1 VPDAGVEVK
10 RAPRSRPGP
19 TADEPAVVA
28 PLTSADAG
36 LGASIDAL
44 ARESFG
50 DPSFSLKAELE
61 RPWTRAWLATTND
74 LDAPAGFA
82 VAWHV
87 ADELHV
93 LNVAVAPEVRR
104 RGVGTRLMS
113 AALAYA
119 EEKRVRI
126 VLLEVRRS
134 NRPALR
140 LYRSLGFSV
149 LGVRPRYY
157 GDNDE
162 DAVEMILSLDP
173 ATGATLPGR
182 DEIHV

>member
-1 VPDAGVEVK
+1 MTARATRPLAANTPDDALAIEPLAG
-10 RAPRSRPGP
+10 ADDALA
-19 TADEPAVVA
+19 TA
-28 PLTSADAG
+28 
-36 LGASIDAL
+36 IDAL
-44 ARESFG
+44 ARASFG
-50 DPSFSLKAELE
+50 DPSFSLRAELE
-61 RPWTRAWLATTND
+61 RPWTRAWVARGGG
-74 LDAPAGFA
+74 APSAGFA

-93 LNVAVAPEVRR
+93 LNVAVAPELRR
-104 RGVGTRLMS
+104 HGVGTALME

-119 EEKRVRI
+119 AEKRVRI

-140 LYRSLGFSV
+140 LYRGLGFTV
-149 LGVRPRYY
+149 LGVRPKYY

-173 ATGATLPGR
+173 TTGSVVPGR
-182 DEIHV
+182 DEIHVEM